1 MAQIDNEAFYCCSA
15 LDSITIPNSVTIVNN
30 HTFDECPNIK
40 SISLGEGLK
49 TIGISAFDCTS
60 VENLV
65 IPNSVTAIES
75 TSFSN
80 IDGIKNLTIGGG
92 ISEITQYSNYCF
104 ANLNN
109 LETLVLSEGIE
120 KINNNF
126 NNCPNLSTVT
136 VPSTITEIDNS
147 SFSGCDNLKYVF
159 YGDSENRW
167 NTISGNYHL
176 KQSPYIHFNYAEHN
190 IVETVIP
197 PSCNENGYTL
207 HKCNECGESYTDN
220 YTDLLPH
227 SYQITILY
235 PDRNNI
241 GQKTY
246 SCEACGYTCTE
257 DIPKLTA
264 DEPLI
269 SGKCGENVIY
279 TFDKESSTLTIS
291 GTGAM
296 TDYTNLKSPFR
307 EDTFIKHIVIEN
319 GVTTVG
325 EAAFLRCYKLES
337 ITIPD
342 STISIGKNAF
352 NQSGIT
358 FITIPD
364 NVSYIGMSAFSY
376 CSNLQQ
382 IDIPI
387 SVTTIGSSVFTA
399 CYNLK
404 EINVDSENN
413 HYLSDNGVLYNKN
426 QTTLICYPPQKTDLS
441 FVIPNSVNTILGTAF
456 FGNDYLEEITLP
468 SSINKIGYYAFNCSN
483 LKYVFYNDDR
493 EMFLSID
500 NSDSTVNV
508 ENDGVFIHYDST
520 NHTWDNGELITNATC
535 TESGEICY
543 HCLYCNKTHSDV
555 TPAKNHIAVVDQE
568 KAPTCTETGLTEGSH
583 CSACGTI
590 LTPQETIPATG
601 HNYSLSVTPPSCNE
615 NGYTTYTC
623 SNCGDAYTSDY
634 VEAINHDYA
643 VTTKEATCTEKG
655 QITYTC
661 KVCSYSYSVD
671 TEMVEHSIVIDNA
684 IPATCTESGLT
695 EGCHCSVC
703 NTVISAQETIPATGH
718 TEVVDNGYEAT
729 CETEGLS
736 DGCHCSVCNTVIV
749 SQEPI
754 PAAGHHWDN
763 GLITK
768 EATYTETG
776 EILFTCTTCGTSKTE
791 TIPCVEKRGKIVVS
805 NEVVKAGDEVN
816 VKIYIE
822 ENPGIA
828 GLSIDVIFPEELT
841 LKEVNYTDLFT
852 SKPSNS
858 QGYLNPFTISWLSV
872 QSSDRCET
880 GLFATLTFATD
891 IDAELSDYTIQVT
904 YQENNIVDG
913 TPTAIPFDII
923 NGTVTINKPTSGD
936 VNRDG
941 AINMKDLVL
950 IQQYINHWNVSIVER
965 AADVDNDGGITM
977 KDLVI
982 LQQYINGW
990 EVELK

>member
-1 MAQIDNEAFYCCSA
+1 M
-15 LDSITIPNSVTIVNN
+15 
-30 HTFDECPNIK
+30 K
-40 SISLGEGLK
+40 K
-49 TIGISAFDCTS
+49 TIKKIISVLLFSSVLFTSFPHLVFQVSSAEIEEQKVGATSGTTGDCTWI
-60 VENLV
+60 LDD
-65 IPNSVTAIES
+65 
-75 TSFSN
+75 
-80 IDGIKNLTIGGG
+80 DG
-92 ISEITQYSNYCF
+92 
-104 ANLNN
+104 
-109 LETLVLSEGIE
+109 
-120 KINNNF
+120 
-126 NNCPNLSTVT
+126 
-136 VPSTITEIDNS
+136 
-147 SFSGCDNLKYVF
+147 
-159 YGDSENRW
+159 
-167 NTISGNYHL
+167 
-176 KQSPYIHFNYAEHN
+176 
-190 IVETVIP
+190 
-197 PSCNENGYTL
+197 
-207 HKCNECGESYTDN
+207 
-220 YTDLLPH
+220 
-227 SYQITILY
+227 
-235 PDRNNI
+235 
-241 GQKTY
+241 
-246 SCEACGYTCTE
+246 
-257 DIPKLTA
+257 
-264 DEPLI
+264 
-269 SGKCGENVIY
+269 
-279 TFDKESSTLTIS
+279 TLTIS
-291 GTGAM
+291 GNGAMENYRSRDYSPFFNLHRIKKIMVESGVTSIGNFAFVQCFNLESVILSESVTYIGDYSFSHGKKLLNIHIPQNVSFIGTGAFWGCDNM
-296 TDYTNLKSPFR
+296 SDICVS
-307 EDTFIKHIVIEN
+307 EDNSYYLSEN
-319 GVTTVG
+319 G
-325 EAAFLRCYKLES
+325 
-337 ITIPD
+337 I
-342 STISIGKNAF
+342 
-352 NQSGIT
+352 
-358 FITIPD
+358 
-364 NVSYIGMSAFSY
+364 
-376 CSNLQQ
+376 
-382 IDIPI
+382 
-387 SVTTIGSSVFTA
+387 
-399 CYNLK
+399 
-404 EINVDSENN
+404 
-413 HYLSDNGVLYNKN
+413 LYNKN
-426 QTTLICYPPQKTDLS
+426 KTTLVCYPTGKTDS
-441 FVIPNSVNTILGTAF
+441 RFVIPNDITTLSSNSIGR
-456 FGNDYLEEITLP
+456 NNYLEEIVIP
-468 SSINKIGYYAFNCSN
+468 SSILQLGYSSFTDCNN
-483 LKYVFYNDDR
+483 LKYAFYFGSEEDFN
-493 EMFLSID
+493 LITNHSAIQP
-500 NSDSTVNV
+500 NIN
-508 ENDGVFIHYDST
+508 NIIIHYNSVD
-520 NHTWDNGELITNATC
+520 HTWDNGELITNATC

-671 TEMVEHSIVIDNA
+671 TEMVEHSIVIDDA

-965 AADVDNDGGITM
+965 ATDVDNDGGITM

>member
-1 MAQIDNEAFYCCSA
+1 M
-15 LDSITIPNSVTIVNN
+15 
-30 HTFDECPNIK
+30 K
-40 SISLGEGLK
+40 K
-49 TIGISAFDCTS
+49 TIKKIISVLLFSSVLFTSFPHLVFQVSSAEIEEQKVGATSGTTGDCTWI
-60 VENLV
+60 LDD
-65 IPNSVTAIES
+65 
-75 TSFSN
+75 
-80 IDGIKNLTIGGG
+80 DG
-92 ISEITQYSNYCF
+92 
-104 ANLNN
+104 
-109 LETLVLSEGIE
+109 
-120 KINNNF
+120 
-126 NNCPNLSTVT
+126 
-136 VPSTITEIDNS
+136 
-147 SFSGCDNLKYVF
+147 
-159 YGDSENRW
+159 
-167 NTISGNYHL
+167 
-176 KQSPYIHFNYAEHN
+176 
-190 IVETVIP
+190 
-197 PSCNENGYTL
+197 
-207 HKCNECGESYTDN
+207 
-220 YTDLLPH
+220 
-227 SYQITILY
+227 
-235 PDRNNI
+235 
-241 GQKTY
+241 
-246 SCEACGYTCTE
+246 
-257 DIPKLTA
+257 
-264 DEPLI
+264 
-269 SGKCGENVIY
+269 
-279 TFDKESSTLTIS
+279 TLTIS
-291 GTGAM
+291 GNGAM
-296 TDYTNLKSPFR
+296 DNYSREYVSSVGIKTTAPWGYDLKSV
-307 EDTFIKHIVIEN
+307 VIQN
-319 GVTTVG
+319 GVTSIG
-325 EAAFLRCYKLES
+325 DAAFFGCSNLTNISISDSVTSINSYSFCACTNLSSVIIPDSVASIGDGAFHNTAWYNNQPDGLFYVGKFAYEYKGRANMPANTSIIIQDGTKGIVSSAFSNCRNLKA

-342 STISIGKNAF
+342 SV
-352 NQSGIT
+352 
-358 FITIPD
+358 ITIGHD
-364 NVSYIGMSAFSY
+364 AFS
-376 CSNLQQ
+376 
-382 IDIPI
+382 
-387 SVTTIGSSVFTA
+387 
-399 CYNLK
+399 
-404 EINVDSENN
+404 
-413 HYLSDNGVLYNKN
+413 
-426 QTTLICYPPQKTDLS
+426 
-441 FVIPNSVNTILGTAF
+441 
-456 FGNDYLEEITLP
+456 
-468 SSINKIGYYAFNCSN
+468 NCSN
-483 LKYVFYNDDR
+483 LLSVVIPDKVTSINSYAFYKCTSLTSVTIGNNVTSIGGYAFYGCTSMTSINIPDSVT
-493 EMFLSID
+493 SID
-500 NSDSTVNV
+500 VEAFLGCSNLINVTIPDSVTNIGDYAIGYYLYRTVYNKYPDFIIYGKLNSEAQNYAERNGILFEEYTICPHCNTVL
-508 ENDGVFIHYDST
+508 F
-520 NHTWDNGELITNATC
+520 GE
-535 TESGEICY
+535 EIIV
-543 HCLYCNKTHSDV
+543 LPS
-555 TPAKNHIAVVDQE
+555 I
-568 KAPTCTETGLTEGSH
+568 APTCTETGLTEGSH

-623 SNCGDAYTSDY
+623 SNYGDAYTSDY

-671 TEMVEHSIVIDNA
+671 TEMVEHSIVIDDA